1 MTVTHRSLRLLAA
14 LALGGALALG
24 AGAPP
29 ATADSQPTTA
39 VAVTAKQALLGT
51 WIGTYSGFEDGRF
64 VRGQER
70 FILATMRG
78 ANVKG
83 TWQFRA
89 SAADPWS
96 AKSPMQLV
104 VLPDPDGGWAV
115 TGADVNGIYVGRLD
129 ASGTRLDL
137 AYQGS
142 VNDLVSYHFVMRKR

>member
-1 MTVTHRSLRLLAA
+1 MHVRNRSLHLVAALTLGSA
-14 LALGGALALG
+14 LALGTMT
-24 AGAPP
+24 APASASVP
-29 ATADSQPTTA
+29 STAS
-39 VAVTAKQALLGT
+39 AVTAQEAMLGT
-51 WIGTYSGFEDGRF
+51 WVGSYSGFEDGTF
-64 VRGQER
+64 VKGQER
-70 FILATMRG
+70 FNLTAMRG

-89 SAADPWS
+89 TSADPWS
-96 AKSPMQLV
+96 EKSPMQLV

-142 VNDLVSYHFVMRKR
+142 VNDLISYHFVMRKR